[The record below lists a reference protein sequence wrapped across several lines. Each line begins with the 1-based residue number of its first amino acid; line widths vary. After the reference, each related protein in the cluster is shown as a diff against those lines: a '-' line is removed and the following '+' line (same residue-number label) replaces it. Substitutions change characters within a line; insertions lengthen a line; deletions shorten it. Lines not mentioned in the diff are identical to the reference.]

1 MQTWQY
7 KTPIKEKICQ
17 NLWWPS
23 GQFCNPVWLT
33 SSLSCACLSRLPLHK
48 IQFNSKI
55 YFNSSSTTLIARDIF
70 EFAHPLVVSYFTSF
84 IVEKHRAWENLIQ
97 RHIQACDQ
105 IAGKVKWRLIFW
117 FQTMF
122 SKFLGVAWSLV
133 KILAMYGTWWEIWE
147 ARRWIFYCRQMQ
159 RCFYSW
165 ASSWW

>member
-1 MQTWQY
+1 MLNIFLQKAPVCMQTWQY

-17 NLWWPS
+17 KLWWPS
-23 GQFCNPVWLT
+23 GKFCNPVWLT

-105 IAGKVKWRLIFW
+105 IAGKVKWRFIFW

-122 SKFLGVAWSLV
+122 SKISWCG
-133 KILAMYGTWWEIWE
+133 LAVGENICDIWDVV
-147 ARRWIFYCRQMQ
+147 RNMR
-159 RCFYSW
+159 S
-165 ASSWW
+165 